1 MTNTTTSLR
10 RTSSR
15 TCAVDDGARLSGVS
29 SLASTLPFLI
39 ALFFI
44 VLSGTLPAQ
53 QTRFNIVDY
62 GAKGDGKTVNTS
74 AINQAIA
81 ACAKAGGGTVHVPA
95 GEFRS
100 GTVVLLSNV
109 NLHLDSGAVL
119 KGSDDLGDYL
129 KEGETRYGLIL
140 ARKEENVA
148 ITGHGILDGNGTYF
162 MDLDKKRVEDD
173 FDGKFTRQGKAYIY
187 GDKELGDGPVLPK
200 DRPGNMFVFSECR
213 TILLRD
219 VIIKDSPMWTI
230 HIADSDGAELT
241 GLAILNGPSYANND
255 GIHCTTSRNIRIS
268 DCDIRAGDDGIC
280 VTGFGNKKGI
290 SENVTATNCM
300 IQSRSSGIRI
310 GYGANNI
317 RNLVFQNLVI
327 YGSNRGIGVFTRDQ
341 GSIENVLFSNITIET
356 RLHTGHWWGHGEPIH
371 VSAVPVYEK
380 VTSGIIKNVRFSNIV
395 ARSESGIVVYGQK
408 ETILQDLSFEGIHL
422 TLLPSP
428 LEATYG
434 GNFDLRPT
442 MDKAA
447 AIFKHDIP
455 GIFLRYVKG
464 VRIQNFDLDWQ
475 EPLSNSWSH
484 GIEAEEFEGLA
495 IDGFR
500 GKQGSKNDSGAA
512 VALSRGRDVS
522 IRNCQAQTG
531 TNTFLLLSE
540 VSDQRLLANNDLSRA
555 RKASQPAKTAFSSYG
570 NISPTK

>member
-15 TCAVDDGARLSGVS
+15 TCAIDDGARLSGVS
-29 SLASTLPFLI
+29 SLASTLPLLI

-44 VLSGTLPAQ
+44 VLSGPLPAQ
-53 QTRFNIVDY
+53 QSRFNIVDY

-129 KEGETRYGLIL
+129 KEGENRYGLIL
-140 ARKEENVA
+140 ARKAENVT

-395 ARSESGIVVYGQK
+395 ARSESGIVYGQK

-422 TLLPSP
+422 TILPSP

-455 GIFLRYVKG
+455 GVFLRYVKG

>member
-1 MTNTTTSLR
+1 MKNTTPSLR
-10 RTSSR
+10 
-15 TCAVDDGARLSGVS
+15 GADARAYMVHHPALFSGVN
-29 SLASTLPFLI
+29 SLTAKLSYLI
-39 ALFFI
+39 LLFAVVF
-44 VLSGTLPAQ
+44 SGESRAQ
-53 QTRFNIVDY
+53 RTGFNILDF

-100 GTVVLLSNV
+100 GTVLLLSNV
-109 NLHLDSGAVL
+109 NLQLDSGAVL
-119 KGSDDLGDYL
+119 KGSDDLADYL
-129 KEGETRYGLIL
+129 KEGENRYGLIL
-140 ARKEENVA
+140 AKNAENVA
-148 ITGHGILDGNGTYF
+148 ITGRGTLDGNGTYF
-162 MDLDKKRVEDD
+162 MDLNKKRVEDD

-187 GDKELGDGPVLPK
+187 GDKEMGDGPVLPR
-200 DRPGNMFVFSECR
+200 DRPGNMFVFAECR

-219 VIIKDSPMWTI
+219 VIIKDSPMWTV
-230 HIADSDGAELT
+230 HIADSDGAELS
-241 GLAILNGPSYANND
+241 GLAILNGLSYANND

-280 VTGFGNKKGI
+280 VTGFGTKKGI
-290 SENVTATNCM
+290 SENITATNCM

-310 GYGANNI
+310 GYGGNNI

-371 VSAVPVYEK
+371 VSAVPVFEN
-380 VTSGIIKNVRFSNIV
+380 VTSGIMKNVRFSNIV
-395 ARSESGIVVYGQK
+395 ARSESGIGVYGQK
-408 ETILQDLSFEGIHL
+408 ETILQDLSFEAIHL

-442 MDKAA
+442 MEKAA

-464 VRIQNFDLDWQ
+464 VRIQNLDLDWQ
-475 EPLSNSWSH
+475 EPVADSWSH
-484 GIEAEEFEGLA
+484 GIEAEEFDGLV

-500 GKQGSKNDSGAA
+500 GKQGSKSDSGAA
-512 VALSRGRDVS
+512 VSLSHGRDVT

-531 TNTFLLLSE
+531 TNIFLLMSE
-540 VSDQRLLANNDLSRA
+540 VSDQPVLVNNDLA
-555 RKASQPAKTAFSSYG
+555 KAKKGPSH
-570 NISPTK
+570 